1 MCIVVF
7 EKMRLNALHSL
18 SLKENAIESTLGF
31 KISIELSEFPITGYE
46 ISHMTVF
53 EFSGFDYVKVLD
65 T

>member
-18 SLKENAIESTLGF
+18 SLKEYAIESTLGL
-31 KISIELSEFPITGYE
+31 KIYEKTSKSAIYLISIELCWFTTTGYE

-53 EFSGFDYVKVLD
+53 
-65 T
+65 